1 MIYAL
6 GQPAAF
12 AGLVA
17 ALALGLGIRHV
28 TQALAA
34 RGAGRATA
42 TAVLPHWRRDLD
54 PVGLLAAVFGGTGW
68 GAAPPVAGLTRARA
82 AWTAVTGP
90 AATLAAGI
98 AVLAVYGA
106 AYPASITGEVYRP
119 SDVLRGVPGPAPEQL
134 LFTAGVGLLCFA
146 VVALVPLPPTDGWAL
161 ARGERGGPVGGFL
174 ESRRIGALVLLIA
187 LVLPIGGVPPLHRL
201 LDVVLTP
208 VVESLT

>member
-6 GQPAAF
+6 GQPAAL

-34 RGAGRATA
+34 RGPGRATA
-42 TAVLPHWRRDLD
+42 TTVLPHWRRDLD
-54 PVGLLAAVFGGTGW
+54 PIGLIAAVLGGTGW
-68 GAAPPVAGLTRARA
+68 GATAPTTGLPRPRAI
-82 AWTAVTGP
+82 WTALSGP
-90 AATLAAGI
+90 AATLTAGI
-98 AVLAVYGA
+98 VVLAAYGA
-106 AYPASITGEVYRP
+106 AYPGSITGAVYRP

-146 VVALVPLPPTDGWAL
+146 VVALIPLPPTDGWAL
-161 ARGERGGPVGGFL
+161 TRGERGGAVAEFL
-174 ESRRIGALVLLIA
+174 EGRRVGALIMLFA
-187 LVLPIGGVPPLHRL
+187 LVLPIGGVPPLHRV
-201 LDVVLTP
+201 LDLVLTP